1 MDIAEKVNIEKIE
14 KTGKRV
20 KAKKT
25 NKIGRMNTWQLYS
38 MCGLPM
44 LFIIVFNYLPMA
56 GIILAFK
63 DYRYEKGIF
72 GSDWVGFKY
81 FDFFINSN
89 EFMLIT
95 WNTLYLNLLFI
106 MVGTAAAVIV
116 ALLIFEIKSRTA
128 TKIIQ
133 TTLITPHFLS
143 WVVVG
148 YMSYAFLNPKFG
160 LLNTFMDM
168 LGMTPINWY
177 STPDAWPAILTIVS
191 TWKNVGLDSIIYY
204 AALMSIDV
212 SYFEAAALDG
222 AGKLKII
229 RYIILPF
236 LVPLLTMLTILKIGG
251 IFRADF
257 GLFYQLTRDMGQL
270 YSKTDVIDTYLYRTM
285 RVMNDM
291 SLSTAI
297 GLLQSVVGF
306 VLVIIT
312 NYVSKKIDTENALF

>member
-1 MDIAEKVNIEKIE
+1 MDVAEKIHIEKITGIKKV
-14 KTGKRV
+14 KT
-20 KAKKT
+20 KKI
-25 NKIGRMNTWQLYS
+25 NKIGRINNWQLYS
-38 MCGLPM
+38 MCSLPL

-56 GIILAFK
+56 GIVLAFK

-72 GSDWVGFKY
+72 GSAWVGLKY
-81 FDFFINSN
+81 FDFFVNSN

-106 MVGTAAAVIV
+106 IVGTAAAVIV

-128 TKIIQ
+128 VKIIQ
-133 TTLITPHFLS
+133 TTIITPHFLS

-160 LLNTFMDM
+160 LLNM
-168 LGMTPINWY
+168 LLSSFGIEPVNWY

-204 AALMSIDV
+204 AALMSIDT

-270 YSKTDVIDTYLYRTM
+270 YSRTDVIDTYLYRTM

-312 NYVSKKIDTENALF
+312 NYISKKIDTENGLF